1 VANEDYTQRTLSGAD
16 AAPQNDE
23 TLKKKKYCKLNKKE
37 KGNTKH

>member
-23 TLKKKKYCKLNKKE
+23 TLKKK
-37 KGNTKH
+37 TVM